1 MVNSYMN
8 NKVLYI
14 VLSFFGL
21 IISCTKSDLSEELPS
36 PPTIDSVETVVP
48 KLTSVIF
55 RCDTNPY
62 QLSDDVVC
70 EIIDDSLV
78 VCRIPNVVENKQ
90 LIPDISYTGD
100 KLLLDDIQ
108 YVKGNR
114 FDFQKPVKLT
124 LLSEGVSKDYIL
136 YVHSF
141 TGLPV
146 MWIDTEWRQAV
157 TSKEEYLD
165 ASFKLEEGVVTRSA
179 GDILT
184 GNVKI
189 RGRGNSTWDRFDK
202 KPYRLKF
209 DKKVALLDMPADKS
223 WVLLANSADKS
234 MLRNKISFYIGQIS
248 NLDWTP
254 HAHFVELMLNGDY
267 TGTYLLVEKIKVSE
281 DRVNIGDD
289 GILMELDAYAHS
301 ENDSRYFYTNH
312 YKHEV
317 NIKAPHVEYDDDTF
331 NFAKDLMLKAEEV
344 LFSDYFADETEGWRK
359 YLDEDSFVDWY
370 LVNEIV
376 KNTDAVDWS
385 STYFN
390 YKSGGKLKMGP
401 VWDFDLSFGNC
412 EEKFEKQI
420 STPDGFSTMLNPWIS
435 QLFKDPSFVK
445 SVKLRFEYFY
455 GQKEAIFK
463 ELNEDSQYLKY
474 AVSENNNRW
483 HTLYTPAWRNP
494 NIWGSYENE
503 VQFMKQW
510 LNTRM
515 DWLKQQYD
523 NMVCDE

>member
-1 MVNSYMN
+1 MK
-8 NKVLYI
+8 NKVIYI

-36 PPTIDSVETVVP
+36 PPTIDSVATVVP

-157 TSKEEYLD
+157 TSKEEYLN
-165 ASFKLEEGVVTRSA
+165 ASFKLEEGQITRGA
-179 GDILT
+179 GDVIIDS
-184 GNVKI
+184 VKI
-189 RGRGNSTWDRFDK
+189 KGRGHTSWEFEK

-209 DKKVALLDMPADKS
+209 NKKVSLLDEPEDKS
-223 WVLLANSADKS
+223 WILLANYNDKT
-234 MLRNKISFYIGQIS
+234 MLRNQIS
-248 NLDWTP
+248 LYLGRISKLEWTP
-254 HAHFVELMLNGDY
+254 RAHFVELMLNGMY
-267 TGTYLLVEKIKVSE
+267 NGTYLLCERIKVSE
-281 DRVNIGDD
+281 NRINIGND
-289 GILMELDAYAHS
+289 GILIEIDAYAK
-301 ENDSRYFYTNH
+301 NDVNSRYFTLPHIENV
-312 YKHEV
+312 V
-317 NIKAPHVEYDDDTF
+317 NIKEPDVEYDDDTY
-331 NFAKDLMLKAEEV
+331 NFAKELMTKAEAV
-344 LFSDYFADETEGWRK
+344 LFSDNFTDEIEGWRK
-359 YLDEDSFVDWY
+359 YLDQESFIDWY
-370 LVNEIV
+370 LINEITR
-376 KNTDAVDWS
+376 NADAWGWS
-385 STYFN
+385 SIYFN
-390 YKSGGKLKMGP
+390 YKPGGKIKMGP
-401 VWDFDLSFGNC
+401 IWDFDLSFGNYNFSSKAQPP
-412 EEKFEKQI
+412 EGFYIMQYMPWFSRLFE
-420 STPDGFSTMLNPWIS
+420 
-435 QLFKDPSFVK
+435 DPLFVK
-445 SVKLRFEYFY
+445 SIKERFQFFY
-455 GQKEAIFK
+455 GHKETLFK
-463 ELNEDSQYLKY
+463 EINENTHYLKY
-474 AVSENNNRW
+474 AVVENDNRW
-483 HTLYTPAWRNP
+483 NTLYTYSWKNS
-494 NIWGSYENE
+494 NVWGNYDNE
-503 VQFMKQW
+503 VQCLKQW

-515 DWLKQQYD
+515 EWLKRTFD
-523 NMVCDE
+523 SM